1 MGKNTHHKTTLE
13 LAMHIFCS
21 GKGRLKVEPSP
32 RKGIVR
38 TIGGVGVRVIA
49 VMDVTVFAMAGLE

>member
-1 MGKNTHHKTTLE
+1 
-13 LAMHIFCS
+13 MHIFRS
-21 GKGRLKVEPSP
+21 GKGRLKVEMSP

-49 VMDVTVFAMAGLE
+49 VMDVMVFAMAGLEYVDSNVL

>member
-1 MGKNTHHKTTLE
+1 
-13 LAMHIFCS
+13 MHIFRS
-21 GKGRLKVEPSP
+21 GKGRLKVETSP

-49 VMDVTVFAMAGLE
+49 VMDVTVFAMAGLEYVDSNVL